1 MNKQETKRQAA
12 GERVPHQ
19 GCLCREALDR
29 VRQMLGVS
37 PDVQQHL
44 ANSRIE
50 FLKAIRTVIDQRIAH
65 LSSTDQ
71 QGTKIPVEELH

>member
-1 MNKQETKRQAA
+1 MNKQQTKRQTTS
-12 GERVPHQ
+12 ERVSYER
-19 GCLCREALDR
+19 CLCGETLDR
-29 VRQMLGVS
+29 VRELLGVS

-65 LSSTDQ
+65 LSSTGQ
-71 QGTKIPVEELH
+71 QGTKIPVE

>member
-1 MNKQETKRQAA
+1 MNKQQTKRQAA
-12 GERVPHQ
+12 GERVAYE

-29 VRQMLGVS
+29 VRELLGVS

-44 ANSRIE
+44 ANSRVE

-65 LSSTDQ
+65 LSSTDR
-71 QGTKIPVEELH
+71 QGTKIPVE